1 MGYDSMNQF
10 AHFAEVVEDNSIRP
24 ILRMYIGENNPS
36 RFIKTITSD
45 LTGLR
50 ALLNVPYV
58 TKSPPLY
65 AYQITVTV
73 EKKHLPSLKFLNYP
87 DPSGTLL
94 VEMICRAASD
104 LKFILGT
111 YFWHK
116 NSYKKLDPNT
126 GQGWILIQTSWN
138 HWAFQRVPKGDND
151 EHIFEI
157 RIGGVPGKS
166 QSEFLTVL

>member
-1 MGYDSMNQF
+1 MNLF

-65 AYQITVTV
+65 AYEIAVRL
-73 EKKHLPSLKFLNYP
+73 EKKHLPSLETSNYP
-87 DPSGTLL
+87 DPSGMLL
-94 VEMICRAASD
+94 AEMLCRAVID
-104 LKFILGT
+104 LKLNLGT

-116 NSYKKLDPNT
+116 NAYKKLDPNT
-126 GQGWILIQTSWN
+126 GQGWILIQSSSDRWN
-138 HWAFQRVPKGDND
+138 FRKYPKGEND
-151 EHIFEI
+151 KQIFEI
-157 RIGGVPGKS
+157 LIGGVHGES
-166 QSEFLTVL
+166 V

>member
-1 MGYDSMNQF
+1 MNQF

-65 AYQITVTV
+65 ACEISVSTADGIV
-73 EKKHLPSLKFLNYP
+73 LPTDFP
-87 DPSGTLL
+87 DPSG
-94 VEMICRAASD
+94 
-104 LKFILGT
+104 
-111 YFWHK
+111 W
-116 NSYKKLDPNT
+116 
-126 GQGWILIQTSWN
+126 
-138 HWAFQRVPKGDND
+138 
-151 EHIFEI
+151 
-157 RIGGVPGKS
+157 
-166 QSEFLTVL
+166 

>member
-1 MGYDSMNQF
+1 MNMF

-45 LTGLR
+45 FTGLR

-65 AYQITVTV
+65 AYEIAVKID
-73 EKKHLPSLKFLNYP
+73 KKRLPSLETLNFP

-94 VEMICRAASD
+94 AKM
-104 LKFILGT
+104 
-111 YFWHK
+111 
-116 NSYKKLDPNT
+116 P
-126 GQGWILIQTSWN
+126 
-138 HWAFQRVPKGDND
+138 
-151 EHIFEI
+151 
-157 RIGGVPGKS
+157 
-166 QSEFLTVL
+166 

>member
-1 MGYDSMNQF
+1 MTTPDRTYDFMGYDSMNLF

-65 AYQITVTV
+65 AYEIAVKID
-73 EKKHLPSLKFLNYP
+73 KKRLPSLETLNFP

-94 VEMICRAASD
+94 AKM
-104 LKFILGT
+104 
-111 YFWHK
+111 
-116 NSYKKLDPNT
+116 P
-126 GQGWILIQTSWN
+126 
-138 HWAFQRVPKGDND
+138 
-151 EHIFEI
+151 
-157 RIGGVPGKS
+157 
-166 QSEFLTVL
+166 